1 MLVIRGYNINCTIFR
16 ILENMLLFFNK
27 TLFYIYCIDKSTK
40 KENCS
45 IKLKKPQE

>member
-27 TLFYIYCIDKSTK
+27 ILFYIYCIYKSTK
-40 KENCS
+40 KEKCS